1 MKIVQLS
8 AENIKRLKAVS
19 ITPDGNLVVI
29 GGNNAQGKSSVLDA
43 IAMAIGGSEEI
54 PERPI
59 RDGQSKA
66 EITLDLGEL
75 IVTRKL
81 TAAGGPSLIVKGKD
95 GVKLASPQTVLD
107 RLTSRVSFDP
117 LAFQRMDAK
126 DQTATLRKLVGLDFS
141 AIDAEKK
148 RLFDHRTEKNR
159 EVAAQKAR
167 LASMTQYA
175 GEQTEE
181 VSIADLT
188 QKLHEANAHNGEVDK
203 LVDAVGTAI
212 DTVDSY
218 QEAIDGL
225 EKRLKETRE
234 KHAEA
239 IKERDELKK
248 RMEDSEPIDT
258 NPIMAGIREADH
270 INRRVRENA
279 AYAKETQSLK
289 AATKEANDLTE
300 KLEAIEKQKAELLA
314 KAPFPVPGLA
324 FDDSGVLYQGIPFAQ
339 ASGAEQLRVSVAMGI
354 AMNPTLKVL
363 LIRDGSLLDE
373 TNLEMIAQMAA
384 EADAQVWLERVGK
397 GDEVSV
403 VIEDGEVS
411 ETRIPVTAGV

>member
-1 MKIVQLS
+1 
-8 AENIKRLKAVS
+8 
-19 ITPDGNLVVI
+19 
-29 GGNNAQGKSSVLDA
+29 
-43 IAMAIGGSEEI
+43 
-54 PERPI
+54 
-59 RDGQSKA
+59 
-66 EITLDLGEL
+66 
-75 IVTRKL
+75 
-81 TAAGGPSLIVKGKD
+81 
-95 GVKLASPQTVLD
+95 
-107 RLTSRVSFDP
+107 
-117 LAFQRMDAK
+117 
-126 DQTATLRKLVGLDFS
+126 
-141 AIDAEKK
+141 
-148 RLFDHRTEKNR
+148 
-159 EVAAQKAR
+159 
-167 LASMTQYA
+167 
-175 GEQTEE
+175 
-181 VSIADLT
+181 
-188 QKLHEANAHNGEVDK
+188 
-203 LVDAVGTAI
+203 
-212 DTVDSY
+212 
-218 QEAIDGL
+218 
-225 EKRLKETRE
+225 
-234 KHAEA
+234 
-239 IKERDELKK
+239 
-248 RMEDSEPIDT
+248 
-258 NPIMAGIREADH
+258 
-270 INRRVRENA
+270 VRENA